1 MTQLTYE
8 MFHIIE
14 DFIEKI
20 LNSSWMSEKSQL
32 CLIGGVMI
40 NCDNDACDMFMPL
53 KFEVRA
59 KDGVSIDYL
68 TEVFPDSQ
76 QANKFM

>member
-53 KFEVRA
+53 KFEVR
-59 KDGVSIDYL
+59 
-68 TEVFPDSQ
+68 
-76 QANKFM
+76 NKNGSK